1 MKIKIDQGKC
11 TECGMCM
18 EICPVEAIV
27 YEDVVK
33 IDDTRCINCR
43 MCLTVC
49 PFKAITMR

>member
-1 MKIKIDQGKC
+1 MKIKINQYKC
-11 TECGMCM
+11 TGCEKCI
-18 EICPVEAIV
+18 EICPVEAIIN
-27 YEDVVK
+27 EDMVK